1 MHANVEFAQKVALAY
16 GAVCKPLC
24 RELGLTQTAF
34 DILLF
39 LANNPS
45 YRTAR
50 DIVEVR
56 HIKANL
62 VSVNVDKLVQEGYLT
77 RQPVAGDRRKTALA
91 CTPRAQEVI
100 RRGRQLQTA
109 FFDSL
114 FRKRKKNGEW
124 KIVEAPDLGVLAV
137 DAHCHLQYQ
146 KNPGLAL
153 ARAGLHGVGFMCTV
167 VDVYEDGT
175 TTYDSLS
182 KWNHE
187 AALSMQ
193 RLFSR
198 C

>member
-1 MHANVEFAQKVALAY
+1 MGMTAPETSTREAAGAQAAVEPTVTDE
-16 GAVCKPLC
+16 PT
-24 RELGLTQTAF
+24 EPTEPTE
-34 DILLF
+34 
-39 LANNPS
+39 P
-45 YRTAR
+45 
-50 DIVEVR
+50 E
-56 HIKANL
+56 
-62 VSVNVDKLVQEGYLT
+62 
-77 RQPVAGDRRKTALA
+77 
-91 CTPRAQEVI
+91 
-100 RRGRQLQTA
+100 

-124 KIVEAPDLGVLAV
+124 KIVETPDLGVLAV

>member
-1 MHANVEFAQKVALAY
+1 MGMTAPETLTCEAAGAQAAVEPTAMDEPTE
-16 GAVCKPLC
+16 AV
-24 RELGLTQTAF
+24 EQTE
-34 DILLF
+34 
-39 LANNPS
+39 P
-45 YRTAR
+45 
-50 DIVEVR
+50 E
-56 HIKANL
+56 
-62 VSVNVDKLVQEGYLT
+62 
-77 RQPVAGDRRKTALA
+77 
-91 CTPRAQEVI
+91 
-100 RRGRQLQTA
+100 

-124 KIVEAPDLGVLAV
+124 KIVETPDLGVLAV

>member
-1 MHANVEFAQKVALAY
+1 MGMTAPETLTCEAAGAQAAVELTATDEPTE
-16 GAVCKPLC
+16 AVEPT
-24 RELGLTQTAF
+24 EPTE
-34 DILLF
+34 
-39 LANNPS
+39 P
-45 YRTAR
+45 
-50 DIVEVR
+50 E
-56 HIKANL
+56 
-62 VSVNVDKLVQEGYLT
+62 
-77 RQPVAGDRRKTALA
+77 
-91 CTPRAQEVI
+91 
-100 RRGRQLQTA
+100 

-124 KIVEAPDLGVLAV
+124 KIVETPDLGVLAV

>member
-1 MHANVEFAQKVALAY
+1 MGMTTPETSTREAAGAQAAVE
-16 GAVCKPLC
+16 P
-24 RELGLTQTAF
+24 TAM
-34 DILLF
+34 DE
-39 LANNPS
+39 P
-45 YRTAR
+45 T
-50 DIVEVR
+50 EPT
-56 HIKANL
+56 
-62 VSVNVDKLVQEGYLT
+62 EPT
-77 RQPVAGDRRKTALA
+77 EP
-91 CTPRAQEVI
+91 E
-100 RRGRQLQTA
+100 

-124 KIVEAPDLGVLAV
+124 KIVETPDLGVLAV

>member
-1 MHANVEFAQKVALAY
+1 MGMTAPETSTCEAAGAQAAVE
-16 GAVCKPLC
+16 P
-24 RELGLTQTAF
+24 TAMPAATE
-34 DILLF
+34 DVEPTEPEF
-39 LANNPS
+39 L
-45 YRTAR
+45 
-50 DIVEVR
+50 
-56 HIKANL
+56 
-62 VSVNVDKLVQEGYLT
+62 
-77 RQPVAGDRRKTALA
+77 
-91 CTPRAQEVI
+91 
-100 RRGRQLQTA
+100 
-109 FFDSL
+109 DSL

-124 KIVEAPDLGVLAV
+124 KIVETPDLGVLAV

-153 ARAGLHGVGFMCTV
+153 ARAGLHGIGFMCTV

>member
-1 MHANVEFAQKVALAY
+1 MGMTAPETSTCEAAGTQAAVEPNAMPAATE
-16 GAVCKPLC
+16 AVEP
-24 RELGLTQTAF
+24 TAT
-34 DILLF
+34 DE
-39 LANNPS
+39 P
-45 YRTAR
+45 T
-50 DIVEVR
+50 EP
-56 HIKANL
+56 
-62 VSVNVDKLVQEGYLT
+62 E
-77 RQPVAGDRRKTALA
+77 
-91 CTPRAQEVI
+91 
-100 RRGRQLQTA
+100 

-124 KIVEAPDLGVLAV
+124 KIVETPDLGVLAV

-146 KNPGLAL
+146 KNPGFAL

>member
-1 MHANVEFAQKVALAY
+1 MGMTAPETSTREATGAQVDVE
-16 GAVCKPLC
+16 P
-24 RELGLTQTAF
+24 TAT
-34 DILLF
+34 DE
-39 LANNPS
+39 P
-45 YRTAR
+45 TATT
-50 DIVEVR
+50 EP
-56 HIKANL
+56 
-62 VSVNVDKLVQEGYLT
+62 E
-77 RQPVAGDRRKTALA
+77 
-91 CTPRAQEVI
+91 
-100 RRGRQLQTA
+100 

-124 KIVEAPDLGVLAV
+124 KIVETPDLGVLAV

>member
-1 MHANVEFAQKVALAY
+1 MGMTAPETSTCEAAGAQAAVE
-16 GAVCKPLC
+16 
-24 RELGLTQTAF
+24 LTAMPAATE
-34 DILLF
+34 D
-39 LANNPS
+39 
-45 YRTAR
+45 
-50 DIVEVR
+50 VEPT
-56 HIKANL
+56 
-62 VSVNVDKLVQEGYLT
+62 E
-77 RQPVAGDRRKTALA
+77 P
-91 CTPRAQEVI
+91 E
-100 RRGRQLQTA
+100 

-124 KIVEAPDLGVLAV
+124 KIVETPDLGVLAV

>member
-1 MHANVEFAQKVALAY
+1 MGMTAPETSTREAAGAQAAVEPTAMPAATE
-16 GAVCKPLC
+16 AV
-24 RELGLTQTAF
+24 EQTE
-34 DILLF
+34 
-39 LANNPS
+39 P
-45 YRTAR
+45 
-50 DIVEVR
+50 E
-56 HIKANL
+56 
-62 VSVNVDKLVQEGYLT
+62 
-77 RQPVAGDRRKTALA
+77 
-91 CTPRAQEVI
+91 
-100 RRGRQLQTA
+100 

-124 KIVEAPDLGVLAV
+124 KIVETPDLGVLAV

-153 ARAGLHGVGFMCTV
+153 ARAGLHGVGFMCAV

>member
-1 MHANVEFAQKVALAY
+1 MGMTAPETSTREAAGAQAAVEPIATDEPTE
-16 GAVCKPLC
+16 AV
-24 RELGLTQTAF
+24 EQTE
-34 DILLF
+34 
-39 LANNPS
+39 P
-45 YRTAR
+45 
-50 DIVEVR
+50 E
-56 HIKANL
+56 
-62 VSVNVDKLVQEGYLT
+62 
-77 RQPVAGDRRKTALA
+77 
-91 CTPRAQEVI
+91 
-100 RRGRQLQTA
+100 

-124 KIVEAPDLGVLAV
+124 KIVETPDLGVLAV

-153 ARAGLHGVGFMCTV
+153 ARAGLRGVGFMCTV

-193 RLFSR
+193 QLFSR

>member
-1 MHANVEFAQKVALAY
+1 MGMTAPETSTCEAAGAQAAVE
-16 GAVCKPLC
+16 
-24 RELGLTQTAF
+24 LTAT
-34 DILLF
+34 DE
-39 LANNPS
+39 P
-45 YRTAR
+45 TEV
-50 DIVEVR
+50 VEPT
-56 HIKANL
+56 
-62 VSVNVDKLVQEGYLT
+62 EPT
-77 RQPVAGDRRKTALA
+77 EP
-91 CTPRAQEVI
+91 E
-100 RRGRQLQTA
+100 

-124 KIVEAPDLGVLAV
+124 KIVETPDLGVLAV

>member
-1 MHANVEFAQKVALAY
+1 MGMTAPETSTREAAGAQAAVEPTAMDEPTE
-16 GAVCKPLC
+16 AV
-24 RELGLTQTAF
+24 EQTE
-34 DILLF
+34 
-39 LANNPS
+39 P
-45 YRTAR
+45 
-50 DIVEVR
+50 E
-56 HIKANL
+56 
-62 VSVNVDKLVQEGYLT
+62 
-77 RQPVAGDRRKTALA
+77 
-91 CTPRAQEVI
+91 
-100 RRGRQLQTA
+100 

-124 KIVEAPDLGVLAV
+124 KIVETPDLDVLAV

>member
-1 MHANVEFAQKVALAY
+1 MGMTAPEASTLEAA
-16 GAVCKPLC
+16 GA
-24 RELGLTQTAF
+24 QTAGE
-34 DILLF
+34 
-39 LANNPS
+39 P
-45 YRTAR
+45 TAMPAAT
-50 DIVEVR
+50 EPT
-56 HIKANL
+56 
-62 VSVNVDKLVQEGYLT
+62 E
-77 RQPVAGDRRKTALA
+77 P
-91 CTPRAQEVI
+91 E
-100 RRGRQLQTA
+100 

-124 KIVEAPDLGVLAV
+124 KIVETPDLGVLAV

-167 VDVYEDGT
+167 IDVYEDGT

>member
-1 MHANVEFAQKVALAY
+1 MGMTTPETSTREAAGAQAAVE
-16 GAVCKPLC
+16 P
-24 RELGLTQTAF
+24 TAMP
-34 DILLF
+34 
-39 LANNPS
+39 AATEP
-45 YRTAR
+45 T
-50 DIVEVR
+50 EP
-56 HIKANL
+56 
-62 VSVNVDKLVQEGYLT
+62 E
-77 RQPVAGDRRKTALA
+77 
-91 CTPRAQEVI
+91 
-100 RRGRQLQTA
+100 

-124 KIVEAPDLGVLAV
+124 KIVETPDLGVLAV

-187 AALSMQ
+187 AALFMQ

>member
-1 MHANVEFAQKVALAY
+1 MGMTTPETSTREATGAQVDVE
-16 GAVCKPLC
+16 P
-24 RELGLTQTAF
+24 TAT
-34 DILLF
+34 DE
-39 LANNPS
+39 P
-45 YRTAR
+45 TATT
-50 DIVEVR
+50 EP
-56 HIKANL
+56 
-62 VSVNVDKLVQEGYLT
+62 E
-77 RQPVAGDRRKTALA
+77 
-91 CTPRAQEVI
+91 
-100 RRGRQLQTA
+100 

-124 KIVEAPDLGVLAV
+124 KIVETPDLGVLTV

>member
-1 MHANVEFAQKVALAY
+1 MGMTAPEASTLEAA
-16 GAVCKPLC
+16 GA
-24 RELGLTQTAF
+24 QTAGE
-34 DILLF
+34 
-39 LANNPS
+39 P
-45 YRTAR
+45 TAMPAAT
-50 DIVEVR
+50 EPT
-56 HIKANL
+56 
-62 VSVNVDKLVQEGYLT
+62 E
-77 RQPVAGDRRKTALA
+77 P
-91 CTPRAQEVI
+91 E
-100 RRGRQLQTA
+100 

-124 KIVEAPDLGVLAV
+124 KIVKTPDLGVLAV

>member
-1 MHANVEFAQKVALAY
+1 MGMTAPEASTLEAA
-16 GAVCKPLC
+16 GA
-24 RELGLTQTAF
+24 QTAGE
-34 DILLF
+34 
-39 LANNPS
+39 P
-45 YRTAR
+45 TAMPAAT
-50 DIVEVR
+50 EPT
-56 HIKANL
+56 
-62 VSVNVDKLVQEGYLT
+62 E
-77 RQPVAGDRRKTALA
+77 P
-91 CTPRAQEVI
+91 E
-100 RRGRQLQTA
+100 

-124 KIVEAPDLGVLAV
+124 KIVETPDLGVLAV

>member
-1 MHANVEFAQKVALAY
+1 MGMTAPETSTCEAAGAQAAVE
-16 GAVCKPLC
+16 
-24 RELGLTQTAF
+24 LTAT
-34 DILLF
+34 DE
-39 LANNPS
+39 P
-45 YRTAR
+45 T
-50 DIVEVR
+50 EPT
-56 HIKANL
+56 
-62 VSVNVDKLVQEGYLT
+62 E
-77 RQPVAGDRRKTALA
+77 P
-91 CTPRAQEVI
+91 E
-100 RRGRQLQTA
+100 

-114 FRKRKKNGEW
+114 LRKRKKNGEW
-124 KIVEAPDLGVLAV
+124 KIVETPDLGVLAV

>member
-1 MHANVEFAQKVALAY
+1 MGMTAPETSTREAAGAQAAVEPTATDEPTE
-16 GAVCKPLC
+16 AV
-24 RELGLTQTAF
+24 EQTE
-34 DILLF
+34 
-39 LANNPS
+39 P
-45 YRTAR
+45 
-50 DIVEVR
+50 E
-56 HIKANL
+56 
-62 VSVNVDKLVQEGYLT
+62 
-77 RQPVAGDRRKTALA
+77 
-91 CTPRAQEVI
+91 
-100 RRGRQLQTA
+100 

-124 KIVEAPDLGVLAV
+124 KIGETPDLGVLAV

>member
-1 MHANVEFAQKVALAY
+1 MGMTAPETSTREAAGAQAAVE
-16 GAVCKPLC
+16 P
-24 RELGLTQTAF
+24 TAMPAATE
-34 DILLF
+34 D
-39 LANNPS
+39 
-45 YRTAR
+45 
-50 DIVEVR
+50 VEPT
-56 HIKANL
+56 
-62 VSVNVDKLVQEGYLT
+62 E
-77 RQPVAGDRRKTALA
+77 P
-91 CTPRAQEVI
+91 E
-100 RRGRQLQTA
+100 

-124 KIVEAPDLGVLAV
+124 KIVETPDLGVLAV

-153 ARAGLHGVGFMCTV
+153 ARAGLHGIGFMCTV

>member
-1 MHANVEFAQKVALAY
+1 M
-16 GAVCKPLC
+16 GM
-24 RELGLTQTAF
+24 TA
-34 DILLF
+34 
-39 LANNPS
+39 PE
-45 YRTAR
+45 T
-50 DIVEVR
+50 
-56 HIKANL
+56 
-62 VSVNVDKLVQEGYLT
+62 LT
-77 RQPVAGDRRKTALA
+77 REAAGARAAVEPTA
-91 CTPRAQEVI
+91 TDEPTEP
-100 RRGRQLQTA
+100 TEPTEPE

-124 KIVEAPDLGVLAV
+124 KIVETPDLGVLAV

-146 KNPGLAL
+146 KIPGLAL
-153 ARAGLHGVGFMCTV
+153 ARAGLPGVGCMCTV

>member
-1 MHANVEFAQKVALAY
+1 MGMTAPETSTREAAGAQVDVEPTAMPAATE
-16 GAVCKPLC
+16 AV
-24 RELGLTQTAF
+24 EQTE
-34 DILLF
+34 
-39 LANNPS
+39 P
-45 YRTAR
+45 
-50 DIVEVR
+50 E
-56 HIKANL
+56 
-62 VSVNVDKLVQEGYLT
+62 
-77 RQPVAGDRRKTALA
+77 
-91 CTPRAQEVI
+91 
-100 RRGRQLQTA
+100 

-114 FRKRKKNGEW
+114 FRKRKKNWEW
-124 KIVEAPDLGVLAV
+124 RIVETPDLGVLAV

>member
-1 MHANVEFAQKVALAY
+1 MGMTTPETSTREAAGAQAAVEPTAMPAATE
-16 GAVCKPLC
+16 AV
-24 RELGLTQTAF
+24 EQTE
-34 DILLF
+34 
-39 LANNPS
+39 P
-45 YRTAR
+45 
-50 DIVEVR
+50 E
-56 HIKANL
+56 
-62 VSVNVDKLVQEGYLT
+62 
-77 RQPVAGDRRKTALA
+77 
-91 CTPRAQEVI
+91 
-100 RRGRQLQTA
+100 

-124 KIVEAPDLGVLAV
+124 KIVETPDLGVLAV

>member
-1 MHANVEFAQKVALAY
+1 MSDMGMTAPEVSTFEMSGASGVVGEAAVAKEATMAGEAAAAA
-16 GAVCKPLC
+16 GAPEAAAAAGAPEPNTTD
-24 RELGLTQTAF
+24 ELTE
-34 DILLF
+34 
-39 LANNPS
+39 P
-45 YRTAR
+45 
-50 DIVEVR
+50 E
-56 HIKANL
+56 
-62 VSVNVDKLVQEGYLT
+62 
-77 RQPVAGDRRKTALA
+77 
-91 CTPRAQEVI
+91 
-100 RRGRQLQTA
+100 

-114 FRKRKKNGEW
+114 FRKRKKHGDW
-124 KIVEAPDLGVLAV
+124 KIVEAPDLSVLAV

-167 VDVYEDGT
+167 VDVYEDGA

>member
-1 MHANVEFAQKVALAY
+1 MGMTAPETLTCEAAGAQAAVE
-16 GAVCKPLC
+16 
-24 RELGLTQTAF
+24 LTATDEPTATTE
-34 DILLF
+34 
-39 LANNPS
+39 P
-45 YRTAR
+45 
-50 DIVEVR
+50 E
-56 HIKANL
+56 
-62 VSVNVDKLVQEGYLT
+62 
-77 RQPVAGDRRKTALA
+77 
-91 CTPRAQEVI
+91 
-100 RRGRQLQTA
+100 

-124 KIVEAPDLGVLAV
+124 KIVETPDLGVLAV

-146 KNPGLAL
+146 KNPGFAL

>member
-1 MHANVEFAQKVALAY
+1 MGMTAPETSTREAAGAQAAVE
-16 GAVCKPLC
+16 P
-24 RELGLTQTAF
+24 TAM
-34 DILLF
+34 DE
-39 LANNPS
+39 P
-45 YRTAR
+45 TAT
-50 DIVEVR
+50 DEPT
-56 HIKANL
+56 
-62 VSVNVDKLVQEGYLT
+62 E
-77 RQPVAGDRRKTALA
+77 P
-91 CTPRAQEVI
+91 E
-100 RRGRQLQTA
+100 

-124 KIVEAPDLGVLAV
+124 KIVETPDLGVLAV

-167 VDVYEDGT
+167 VDVCEDGT

>member
-1 MHANVEFAQKVALAY
+1 MGMTASEASTLEAAGAQAATEPTAMPAATEAVE
-16 GAVCKPLC
+16 P
-24 RELGLTQTAF
+24 TA
-34 DILLF
+34 
-39 LANNPS
+39 A
-45 YRTAR
+45 TATT
-50 DIVEVR
+50 EPT
-56 HIKANL
+56 
-62 VSVNVDKLVQEGYLT
+62 E
-77 RQPVAGDRRKTALA
+77 P
-91 CTPRAQEVI
+91 E
-100 RRGRQLQTA
+100 

-124 KIVEAPDLGVLAV
+124 KIVETPDLGVLAV
-137 DAHCHLQYQ
+137 DAHCHLPYQ

-167 VDVYEDGT
+167 VDVFEDGT
-175 TTYDSLS
+175 TTYDNLS

>member
-1 MHANVEFAQKVALAY
+1 MEMSDM
-16 GAVCKPLC
+16 GM
-24 RELGLTQTAF
+24 TAPEASTF
-34 DILLF
+34 
-39 LANNPS
+39 
-45 YRTAR
+45 
-50 DIVEVR
+50 E
-56 HIKANL
+56 
-62 VSVNVDKLVQEGYLT
+62 
-77 RQPVAGDRRKTALA
+77 VAGTSGVAGEASVAGVATAAGGTEAPATFEAPEKTE
-91 CTPRAQEVI
+91 PE
-100 RRGRQLQTA
+100 

-114 FRKRKKNGEW
+114 FRKRKKHGEW

-167 VDVYEDGT
+167 VDVNEDGA

>member
-1 MHANVEFAQKVALAY
+1 MSMTASEALTFEAA
-16 GAVCKPLC
+16 G
-24 RELGLTQTAF
+24 TS
-34 DILLF
+34 D
-39 LANNPS
+39 
-45 YRTAR
+45 
-50 DIVEVR
+50 
-56 HIKANL
+56 
-62 VSVNVDKLVQEGYLT
+62 
-77 RQPVAGDRRKTALA
+77 VAGEAAATAAGAPEAPEKTE
-91 CTPRAQEVI
+91 PE
-100 RRGRQLQTA
+100 

-114 FRKRKKNGEW
+114 FRKRKKHGEW

-146 KNPGLAL
+146 KNPGLVL

-167 VDVYEDGT
+167 VDVFEDGT
-175 TTYDSLS
+175 TTYDNLS

>member
-1 MHANVEFAQKVALAY
+1 MSDMGMTAPETSTREAAGAQADVE
-16 GAVCKPLC
+16 P
-24 RELGLTQTAF
+24 TAMPAAIE
-34 DILLF
+34 D
-39 LANNPS
+39 
-45 YRTAR
+45 
-50 DIVEVR
+50 VEPT
-56 HIKANL
+56 
-62 VSVNVDKLVQEGYLT
+62 EPT
-77 RQPVAGDRRKTALA
+77 EP
-91 CTPRAQEVI
+91 E
-100 RRGRQLQTA
+100 

-124 KIVEAPDLGVLAV
+124 KIVETPDLGVLAV

-153 ARAGLHGVGFMCTV
+153 ARAGLHGIGFMCTV

>member
-1 MHANVEFAQKVALAY
+1 MGMTAPETSTCEAAGAQAAVEPTTMPAATE
-16 GAVCKPLC
+16 AV
-24 RELGLTQTAF
+24 EQTE
-34 DILLF
+34 
-39 LANNPS
+39 P
-45 YRTAR
+45 
-50 DIVEVR
+50 E
-56 HIKANL
+56 
-62 VSVNVDKLVQEGYLT
+62 
-77 RQPVAGDRRKTALA
+77 
-91 CTPRAQEVI
+91 
-100 RRGRQLQTA
+100 

-124 KIVEAPDLGVLAV
+124 KIVETPDLGVLTV

>member
-1 MHANVEFAQKVALAY
+1 MGMTAPETSTCEAAGAQADVEPTAMLA
-16 GAVCKPLC
+16 AI
-24 RELGLTQTAF
+24 E
-34 DILLF
+34 D
-39 LANNPS
+39 
-45 YRTAR
+45 
-50 DIVEVR
+50 VEPT
-56 HIKANL
+56 
-62 VSVNVDKLVQEGYLT
+62 E
-77 RQPVAGDRRKTALA
+77 P
-91 CTPRAQEVI
+91 E
-100 RRGRQLQTA
+100 

-124 KIVEAPDLGVLAV
+124 KIVETPDLGVLAV

>member
-1 MHANVEFAQKVALAY
+1 MGMTASEASTLEAAGAN
-16 GAVCKPLC
+16 G
-24 RELGLTQTAF
+24 
-34 DILLF
+34 
-39 LANNPS
+39 
-45 YRTAR
+45 
-50 DIVEVR
+50 
-56 HIKANL
+56 
-62 VSVNVDKLVQEGYLT
+62 
-77 RQPVAGDRRKTALA
+77 VAGEAAFAKEATTAGEA
-91 CTPRAQEVI
+91 AASAGGAPEA
-100 RRGRQLQTA
+100 TA
-109 FFDSL
+109 TDESTEPEFFDSL

-124 KIVEAPDLGVLAV
+124 KIVETPDLGVLAV

-167 VDVYEDGT
+167 VDVYEDGS

>member
-1 MHANVEFAQKVALAY
+1 MGMTAPEASTFEMA
-16 GAVCKPLC
+16 GA
-24 RELGLTQTAF
+24 QTAGEPTTMP
-34 DILLF
+34 
-39 LANNPS
+39 AATEAVEP
-45 YRTAR
+45 TA
-50 DIVEVR
+50 
-56 HIKANL
+56 A
-62 VSVNVDKLVQEGYLT
+62 
-77 RQPVAGDRRKTALA
+77 TA
-91 CTPRAQEVI
+91 TTEPTEPE
-100 RRGRQLQTA
+100 

-124 KIVEAPDLGVLAV
+124 KIVETPDLGVLAV

-153 ARAGLHGVGFMCTV
+153 ARAGLHGIGFMCTV

>member
-1 MHANVEFAQKVALAY
+1 MGMTAPEALTLEAA
-16 GAVCKPLC
+16 GA
-24 RELGLTQTAF
+24 QTAGE
-34 DILLF
+34 
-39 LANNPS
+39 A
-45 YRTAR
+45 
-50 DIVEVR
+50 
-56 HIKANL
+56 
-62 VSVNVDKLVQEGYLT
+62 SVAKEATMAGEAAVAAGAPELNATDELT
-77 RQPVAGDRRKTALA
+77 EP
-91 CTPRAQEVI
+91 E
-100 RRGRQLQTA
+100 

-114 FRKRKKNGEW
+114 FRKRKKHGER

-137 DAHCHLQYQ
+137 DAHCHLQHQ

-167 VDVYEDGT
+167 VDVFEDGT
-175 TTYDSLS
+175 TTYDNLS

>member
-1 MHANVEFAQKVALAY
+1 MGMTAPEMSMREAAGAQAAVE
-16 GAVCKPLC
+16 P
-24 RELGLTQTAF
+24 TAM
-34 DILLF
+34 DE
-39 LANNPS
+39 P
-45 YRTAR
+45 TATT
-50 DIVEVR
+50 EP
-56 HIKANL
+56 
-62 VSVNVDKLVQEGYLT
+62 E
-77 RQPVAGDRRKTALA
+77 
-91 CTPRAQEVI
+91 
-100 RRGRQLQTA
+100 

-124 KIVEAPDLGVLAV
+124 KIVKTPDLGVLAV

>member
-1 MHANVEFAQKVALAY
+1 MGMTAPETSTREAAGAQAAVE
-16 GAVCKPLC
+16 P
-24 RELGLTQTAF
+24 TAT
-34 DILLF
+34 DE
-39 LANNPS
+39 P
-45 YRTAR
+45 T
-50 DIVEVR
+50 EP
-56 HIKANL
+56 
-62 VSVNVDKLVQEGYLT
+62 E
-77 RQPVAGDRRKTALA
+77 
-91 CTPRAQEVI
+91 
-100 RRGRQLQTA
+100 

-124 KIVEAPDLGVLAV
+124 KIVETPDLGVLAV
-137 DAHCHLQYQ
+137 DAHC
-146 KNPGLAL
+146 
-153 ARAGLHGVGFMCTV
+153 AGLHGIGFMCTV